1 MTNVTAIPAFN
12 DNYIWLISKENNK
25 NVVIVDP
32 GDARPVLATL
42 KEHQYQPVAIII
54 THHHSDHIGGI
65 KALTDQFNVPVYG
78 PANERITAIN
88 HPLTEDDIV
97 HIPELG
103 IHLQVIDVP
112 GHTRGHIAFYADN
125 MLFCG
130 DTLFTGGCGRL
141 FEGTAEQM
149 HHSLSKIAAL
159 PNETQVYCAHEYTLD
174 NLNFAK
180 VVEPDN
186 TMLLQRISDTQA
198 ARKLNKFTVPA
209 TLELEKATNP
219 FLRCHTPN
227 VIKAAEKF
235 ASKPLNSGAETFAV
249 VRHWKDTLD

>member
-1 MTNVTAIPAFN
+1 MINVTPIPAFN

-32 GDARPVLATL
+32 GDAEPVLATL
-42 KEHQYQPVAIII
+42 KEHQYQPIAIII
-54 THHHSDHIGGI
+54 THHHADHIGGI
-65 KALTDQFNVPVYG
+65 KALTDQYQVPVYG
-78 PANERITAIN
+78 PANEHITAIN
-88 HPLTEDDIV
+88 HPLTEGDIV
-97 HIPELG
+97 SIPELG
-103 IHLQVIDVP
+103 INLQVLDVP

-149 HHSLSKIAAL
+149 HHSLSKITAL

-186 TMLLQRISDTQA
+186 TMLLQRILDTQV

-219 FLRCHTPN
+219 FLRCHVPN
-227 VIKAAEKF
+227 VIKAAEQF